1 MQKLELFLRKQCYQ
15 STNQRTN
22 YYLQH
27 QFYRTWLMPVQKK
40 IDDDVMSQKDDIIV
54 IFPIYEQFRA
64 IWKLDSK
71 NVCKTYIFINSNL
84 LSYKQWKQ
92 N

>member
-40 IDDDVMSQKDDIIV
+40 IDDDVMSQKDDITV

-64 IWKLDSK
+64 IWKLDSE

-84 LSYKQWKQ
+84 LSYKQ
-92 N
+92 